1 MLSTFRAKHFAGVI
15 LVLVPLVIFV
25 LGVGGLTWMRPS
37 DFVTV
42 TSPPTRSQVVLT
54 GKNVLESTAESV
66 TITARAPRDTEVF
79 LGIALTSDVQ
89 AFAAVT
95 DHEVLADFSGK
106 DSFVTRHVSGKKAN
120 SANSEQTKSPAKP
133 APHETEQKPAQ
144 PTQADAADLR
154 KLDIWSQ
161 SATGKGTV
169 SLKWTLSDSRWS
181 AVAFVGNPVAT
192 GDKTAAD
199 AAKATGQGGKDAK
212 DAKDAKSGKG
222 AKDAKSGKDGK
233 SGKSAKDAKSGKDG
247 KDAKSA
253 KDAKGGK
260 DAKDGKDAKSGKG
273 AKDAKGAKGAKDGKG
288 AKGAKGASKTG
299 KTDSKTAAKT
309 VGPTL
314 QLKWHREPSLAPA
327 WFMTIVG
334 VLALLAVLA
343 YITLSFISELRSK
356 TRRAAAEEKDKTIR
370 LAAEAVG
377 EVEASLHPRRRKL
390 RYLNSLTGIH
400 EAPSNNGD
408 ADSLAAD
415 SENTGDTTENTA
427 DDTFATHETPR
438 PSRRE
443 RRHAKQT
450 AVEPD
455 SDDPGAQSTDTEPEA
470 QL

>member
-120 SANSEQTKSPAKP
+120 SAISEQTKSPAKP

-199 AAKATGQGGKDAK
+199 AAKATGQGGKDGK
-212 DAKDAKSGKG
+212 GAKDAKSGKG

-233 SGKSAKDAKSGKDG
+233 SGKSAKDAK
-247 KDAKSA
+247 
-253 KDAKGGK
+253 
-260 DAKDGKDAKSGKG
+260 DAKDGKDAKDAKDAKAGKDGKG
-273 AKDAKGAKGAKDGKG
+273 AKDSKGAKGAKSGKDT
-288 AKGAKGASKTG
+288 KGASKTG

-427 DDTFATHETPR
+427 DDTFATHEPPR

-455 SDDPGAQSTDTEPEA
+455 SDDPGAQSTDTEPEV
-470 QL
+470 QR

>member
-212 DAKDAKSGKG
+212 DAKAGKDGKG
-222 AKDAKSGKDGK
+222 AKDS
-233 SGKSAKDAKSGKDG
+233 
-247 KDAKSA
+247 
-253 KDAKGGK
+253 
-260 DAKDGKDAKSGKG
+260 
-273 AKDAKGAKGAKDGKG
+273 KGAKGAKSGKDT
-288 AKGAKGASKTG
+288 KGASKTG

-415 SENTGDTTENTA
+415 SENTSDTTENTA
-427 DDTFATHETPR
+427 DDTSATHEPPR

-443 RRHAKQT
+443 RRHAKQV

-455 SDDPGAQSTDTEPEA
+455 SDDPGAQSTDTEPEV
-470 QL
+470 QR

>member
-199 AAKATGQGGKDAK
+199 AAKATGQGGKDGK
-212 DAKDAKSGKG
+212 DAKGAKG
-222 AKDAKSGKDGK
+222 AKDGK
-233 SGKSAKDAKSGKDG
+233 SGKSAKDAKSGKD
-247 KDAKSA
+247 AKS
-253 KDAKGGK
+253 
-260 DAKDGKDAKSGKG
+260 
-273 AKDAKGAKGAKDGKG
+273 
-288 AKGAKGASKTG
+288 ASKTG

-334 VLALLAVLA
+334 VLALLAVLV

-427 DDTFATHETPR
+427 DDTFATHEPPR

>member
-199 AAKATGQGGKDAK
+199 AAKATGQGGKD
-212 DAKDAKSGKG
+212 GKG
-222 AKDAKSGKDGK
+222 AKDAKSGKDT
-233 SGKSAKDAKSGKDG
+233 KDG
-247 KDAKSA
+247 KGA
-253 KDAKGGK
+253 K
-260 DAKDGKDAKSGKG
+260 DAKDGKDGKG
-273 AKDAKGAKGAKDGKG
+273 AKDS
-288 AKGAKGASKTG
+288 KGAKGASKTG

-334 VLALLAVLA
+334 VLALLAVLV

-415 SENTGDTTENTA
+415 SENTSDTTENTA
-427 DDTFATHETPR
+427 DDTSATHEPPR

>member
-199 AAKATGQGGKDAK
+199 AAKATGQGGKDGK
-212 DAKDAKSGKG
+212 DAKGAKG
-222 AKDAKSGKDGK
+222 AKDGKDAKGAKGAKDGK
-233 SGKSAKDAKSGKDG
+233 SGKSAKDAKSGKD
-247 KDAKSA
+247 AKS
-253 KDAKGGK
+253 
-260 DAKDGKDAKSGKG
+260 
-273 AKDAKGAKGAKDGKG
+273 
-288 AKGAKGASKTG
+288 ASKTG

-334 VLALLAVLA
+334 VLALLAVLV

-427 DDTFATHETPR
+427 DDTFATHEPPR

>member
-120 SANSEQTKSPAKP
+120 SAISEQTKSPAKP

-199 AAKATGQGGKDAK
+199 AAKATGQGGKDGK
-212 DAKDAKSGKG
+212 GAKDAKSGKG

-233 SGKSAKDAKSGKDG
+233 SGKSAKDAK
-247 KDAKSA
+247 
-253 KDAKGGK
+253 
-260 DAKDGKDAKSGKG
+260 DAKDGKDAKDAKAGKDGKG
-273 AKDAKGAKGAKDGKG
+273 AKDSKGAKGAKSGKDT
-288 AKGAKGASKTG
+288 KGASKTG

-334 VLALLAVLA
+334 VLALLAVLV

-427 DDTFATHETPR
+427 DDTFATHEPPR

-455 SDDPGAQSTDTEPEA
+455 SDDPGAQSTDTEPEV
-470 QL
+470 QR

>member
-212 DAKDAKSGKG
+212 DAKDAKSGK
-222 AKDAKSGKDGK
+222 DAKDGK
-233 SGKSAKDAKSGKDG
+233 GGKSAKDAKD
-247 KDAKSA
+247 A
-253 KDAKGGK
+253 KDAKAGK
-260 DAKDGKDAKSGKG
+260 DGKG
-273 AKDAKGAKGAKDGKG
+273 AKDSKGAKGAKNGKDT
-288 AKGAKGASKTG
+288 KGASKTG

-334 VLALLAVLA
+334 VLALLAVLV

-427 DDTFATHETPR
+427 DDTSATHEPPR

-455 SDDPGAQSTDTEPEA
+455 SDAPGAQSTDTEPEA

>member
-181 AVAFVGNPVAT
+181 AVAFVGSPVAT

-212 DAKDAKSGKG
+212 DAKDAKSGK
-222 AKDAKSGKDGK
+222 DAKDGK
-233 SGKSAKDAKSGKDG
+233 GGKSAKDAKD
-247 KDAKSA
+247 A
-253 KDAKGGK
+253 KDAKAGK
-260 DAKDGKDAKSGKG
+260 DGKG
-273 AKDAKGAKGAKDGKG
+273 AKDSKGAKGAKNGKDT
-288 AKGAKGASKTG
+288 KGASKTG

-334 VLALLAVLA
+334 VLALLAVLV

-427 DDTFATHETPR
+427 DDTSATHEPPR

-455 SDDPGAQSTDTEPEA
+455 SDAPGAQSTDTEPEA

>member
-199 AAKATGQGGKDAK
+199 AAKATGQGGKDGK
-212 DAKDAKSGKG
+212 GAKDAKSGKG
-222 AKDAKSGKDGK
+222 AKDGKD
-233 SGKSAKDAKSGKDG
+233 
-247 KDAKSA
+247 
-253 KDAKGGK
+253 
-260 DAKDGKDAKSGKG
+260 
-273 AKDAKGAKGAKDGKG
+273 AKDGKG
-288 AKGAKGASKTG
+288 AKGAKDAKGGKDTKGASKTG

-334 VLALLAVLA
+334 VLALLAVLV

-427 DDTFATHETPR
+427 DDTSATHEPPR

-443 RRHAKQT
+443 RRHAKQV

-455 SDDPGAQSTDTEPEA
+455 SDAPGAQSTDTEPEA

>member
-1 MLSTFRAKHFAGVI
+1 MLSTFRAKHFAGVV

-120 SANSEQTKSPAKP
+120 SAISEQTKSPAKP

-199 AAKATGQGGKDAK
+199 AAKATGQGGKDGKSAK
-212 DAKDAKSGKG
+212 DTKSGNDTKDGKSGKSAKDTKSGKG
-222 AKDAKSGKDGK
+222 AKDGK
-233 SGKSAKDAKSGKDG
+233 SGKSAKDAKG
-247 KDAKSA
+247 
-253 KDAKGGK
+253 
-260 DAKDGKDAKSGKG
+260 AKSGK
-273 AKDAKGAKGAKDGKG
+273 DT
-288 AKGAKGASKTG
+288 KGASKTG

-334 VLALLAVLA
+334 VLALLAVLV

-377 EVEASLHPRRRKL
+377 EVEASLHPQRRKL

-400 EAPSNNGD
+400 ETPSNNGD

-427 DDTFATHETPR
+427 DDTSATHETPR

-443 RRHAKQT
+443 RRYAKQV

-455 SDDPGAQSTDTEPEA
+455 SDAPGAQSTDTEPEA
-470 QL
+470 QR

>member
-120 SANSEQTKSPAKP
+120 SAISEQTKSPAKP

-199 AAKATGQGGKDAK
+199 AAKATGQGGKDGK
-212 DAKDAKSGKG
+212 GAKDAKSGKG
-222 AKDAKSGKDGK
+222 AKDGKD
-233 SGKSAKDAKSGKDG
+233 
-247 KDAKSA
+247 
-253 KDAKGGK
+253 
-260 DAKDGKDAKSGKG
+260 
-273 AKDAKGAKGAKDGKG
+273 AKDGKG
-288 AKGAKGASKTG
+288 AKGAKDAKGGKDTKGASKTG

-334 VLALLAVLA
+334 VLALLAVLV

-415 SENTGDTTENTA
+415 SENTSDTTENTA
-427 DDTFATHETPR
+427 DDTSATHEPPR

>member
-199 AAKATGQGGKDAK
+199 AAKATGQGGKD
-212 DAKDAKSGKG
+212 GKG
-222 AKDAKSGKDGK
+222 AKDAKSGKDT
-233 SGKSAKDAKSGKDG
+233 
-247 KDAKSA
+247 
-253 KDAKGGK
+253 KDAKGAK
-260 DAKDGKDAKSGKG
+260 DAKDGKDAKSAKG
-273 AKDAKGAKGAKDGKG
+273 AKDAKDGKGGKGAKDGKG
-288 AKGAKGASKTG
+288 AKGGKDTKGASKTG

-334 VLALLAVLA
+334 VLALLAVLV

-427 DDTFATHETPR
+427 DDTSATHEPPR

-455 SDDPGAQSTDTEPEA
+455 SDAPGAQSTDTEPEA

>member
-1 MLSTFRAKHFAGVI
+1 MLSTFRAKHFAGVV

-120 SANSEQTKSPAKP
+120 SAISEQTKSPAKP

-161 SATGKGTV
+161 SATGKGAV
-169 SLKWTLSDSRWS
+169 RLKWTLSDSRWS

-199 AAKATGQGGKDAK
+199 AAKATGQGGKDGK
-212 DAKDAKSGKG
+212 GAKDAKSGKG
-222 AKDAKSGKDGK
+222 AKDGK
-233 SGKSAKDAKSGKDG
+233 SGNDT
-247 KDAKSA
+247 
-253 KDAKGGK
+253 
-260 DAKDGKDAKSGKG
+260 
-273 AKDAKGAKGAKDGKG
+273 KDAKGAKSGKDTKG
-288 AKGAKGASKTG
+288 SSKIG
-299 KTDSKTAAKT
+299 KTDSKTVAKT

-334 VLALLAVLA
+334 VLALLAVLV

-377 EVEASLHPRRRKL
+377 EVEASLHPQRRKL

-427 DDTFATHETPR
+427 DGTSATHETPR

-443 RRHAKQT
+443 RRHAKQV

-455 SDDPGAQSTDTEPEA
+455 SDAPGVQSTDTEPEA
-470 QL
+470 QR

>member
-1 MLSTFRAKHFAGVI
+1 MLSTFRAKHFAGVV

-120 SANSEQTKSPAKP
+120 SAISEQTKSPAKP

-199 AAKATGQGGKDAK
+199 AAKATGQGGKDGK
-212 DAKDAKSGKG
+212 GAKDAKSGKG
-222 AKDAKSGKDGK
+222 AKDGK
-233 SGKSAKDAKSGKDG
+233 SGNDT
-247 KDAKSA
+247 
-253 KDAKGGK
+253 
-260 DAKDGKDAKSGKG
+260 
-273 AKDAKGAKGAKDGKG
+273 KDAKGAKSGKDT
-288 AKGAKGASKTG
+288 KGASKTG

-334 VLALLAVLA
+334 VLALLAVLV

-377 EVEASLHPRRRKL
+377 EVEASLHPQRRKL

-427 DDTFATHETPR
+427 DGTSATHETPR

-443 RRHAKQT
+443 RRHAKQV

-455 SDDPGAQSTDTEPEA
+455 SDAPGVQSTDTEPEV
-470 QL
+470 QR

>member
-199 AAKATGQGGKDAK
+199 AAKATGQGGKDGK
-212 DAKDAKSGKG
+212 DAKGAKG
-222 AKDAKSGKDGK
+222 AKDGKDAKGAKGAKDGK
-233 SGKSAKDAKSGKDG
+233 SGKSAKDAKSGKD
-247 KDAKSA
+247 AKS
-253 KDAKGGK
+253 
-260 DAKDGKDAKSGKG
+260 
-273 AKDAKGAKGAKDGKG
+273 
-288 AKGAKGASKTG
+288 ASKTG

-334 VLALLAVLA
+334 VLALLAVLV

-415 SENTGDTTENTA
+415 SENTSDTTENTA
-427 DDTFATHETPR
+427 DDTSATHEPPR

>member
-120 SANSEQTKSPAKP
+120 SAISEQTKSPAKP

-199 AAKATGQGGKDAK
+199 AAKATGQGGKDGKDAKDAQDGKDAKDGKGGKGAKDAKDGKGGKGAKDAKDGKGAK
-212 DAKDAKSGKG
+212 DAKDAKGS
-222 AKDAKSGKDGK
+222 KDT
-233 SGKSAKDAKSGKDG
+233 
-247 KDAKSA
+247 
-253 KDAKGGK
+253 
-260 DAKDGKDAKSGKG
+260 
-273 AKDAKGAKGAKDGKG
+273 
-288 AKGAKGASKTG
+288 KGASKTG

-427 DDTFATHETPR
+427 DDTFATHEAPR

-455 SDDPGAQSTDTEPEA
+455 SDDPGAQSTDTEPEV
-470 QL
+470 QR

>member
-120 SANSEQTKSPAKP
+120 SAISEQTKSPAKP

-199 AAKATGQGGKDAK
+199 SAKATGQGGKDGK
-212 DAKDAKSGKG
+212 GAKDAKSGKG
-222 AKDAKSGKDGK
+222 AKDGKD
-233 SGKSAKDAKSGKDG
+233 
-247 KDAKSA
+247 
-253 KDAKGGK
+253 
-260 DAKDGKDAKSGKG
+260 
-273 AKDAKGAKGAKDGKG
+273 AKDGKG
-288 AKGAKGASKTG
+288 AKGAKDAKGGKDTKGASKTG

-334 VLALLAVLA
+334 VLALLAVLV

-415 SENTGDTTENTA
+415 SENTSDTTENTA
-427 DDTFATHETPR
+427 DDTSATHEPPR